1 MVEAKGIW
9 DYSGEPTLRILSLG
23 AGVQSSTM
31 ALMANEGAFGPLPD
45 YAIFADTG
53 WEPKKVYEHL
63 EWLKG
68 QLKYPVLICKNHLKS
83 GSIKQDMIN
92 EATKEKGFLHIP
104 FFAHNSKTNKIGI
117 GPRQCTRNYKIT
129 PINRK
134 IRELVGLVP
143 RQRFP
148 RSKWVEVWV
157 GISTD
162 EAMRM
167 KPSRE
172 KWVKNIWPLID
183 KSMSRQDCLDWY
195 KGKNYRTPA
204 KSSCIGCPYHDNILW
219 NEIKVDTPE
228 EFEEACQLDDM
239 IRNTA
244 SDPNIKRYLH
254 RKGIPLR
261 DIDFEELLKKKKK
274 PEDQLDLF
282 NNECE
287 GMCGV

>member
-1 MVEAKGIW
+1 MVVAKGDW
-9 DYSGEPTLRILSLG
+9 DYSGEPKLRILSLG

-31 ALMANEGAFGPLPD
+31 ALMANAGAFGPLPD

-63 EWLKG
+63 KWLKT
-68 QLKYPVLICKNHLKS
+68 QLKYPVIICKNHLKS
-83 GSIKQDMIN
+83 GSIKEDIVN
-92 EATKEKGFLHIP
+92 EISKEKGFLHIP
-104 FFAHNSKTNKIGI
+104 FFAKNTDTGKIGI

-134 IRELVGLVP
+134 IRHLIGLKD

-148 RSKWVEVWV
+148 RSIWVEVWV

-172 KWVKNIWPLID
+172 KWIKNIWPLID
-183 KSMSRQDCLDWY
+183 KNMSRQACLDWY
-195 KGKNYRTPA
+195 DGKNYRTPA
-204 KSSCIGCPYHDNILW
+204 KSSCIGCPYHDNTLW
-219 NEIKVDTPE
+219 NEIKKESPE
-228 EFEEACQLDDM
+228 EFEEACKIDDM
-239 IRNTA
+239 MRHSANNK
-244 SDPNIKRYLH
+244 NIERYLH
-254 RKGIPLR
+254 RRGEPLR
-261 DIDFEELLKKKKK
+261 SIDFDKLLQKKKKD
-274 PEDQLDLF
+274 DQLDLF

>member
-1 MVEAKGIW
+1 
-9 DYSGEPTLRILSLG
+9 
-23 AGVQSSTM
+23 M

-63 EWLKG
+63 EWLKT
-68 QLKYPVLICKNHLKS
+68 QLKYPVIICKNHLKS
-83 GSIKQDMIN
+83 GSIKEDIVN
-92 EATKEKGFLHIP
+92 EISKEKGFLHIP
-104 FFAHNSKTNKIGI
+104 FFAKNTDTGKIGI

-134 IRELVGLVP
+134 IRHLIGLKD

-148 RSKWVEVWV
+148 RSIWVEVWV

-172 KWVKNIWPLID
+172 KWIKNIWPLID
-183 KSMSRQDCLDWY
+183 KNMSRQACLDWY
-195 KGKNYRTPA
+195 DGKNYRTPA
-204 KSSCIGCPYHDNILW
+204 KSSCIGCPYHDNTLW
-219 NEIKVDTPE
+219 NEIKKESPE
-228 EFEEACQLDDM
+228 EFEEACKIDDM
-239 IRNTA
+239 MRHSANNK
-244 SDPNIKRYLH
+244 NIERYLH
-254 RKGIPLR
+254 RRAEPLR
-261 DIDFEELLKKKKK
+261 SIDFDKLLQKKKKD
-274 PEDQLDLF
+274 DQLDLF

>member
-1 MVEAKGIW
+1 MVVAKGDW
-9 DYSGEPTLRILSLG
+9 DYSGEPKLRILSLG

-63 EWLKG
+63 EWLKT
-68 QLKYPVLICKNHLKS
+68 QLDYPVIICKNHLKS
-83 GSIKQDMIN
+83 GSIKEDIIN
-92 EATKEKGFLHIP
+92 EISKEKGFLHIP
-104 FFAHNSKTNKIGI
+104 FFAKNTDTGKIGI

-129 PINRK
+129 PINRR
-134 IRELVGLVP
+134 IRHLIGLRD

-148 RSKWVEVWV
+148 RSIWVEVWV

-172 KWVKNIWPLID
+172 KWIKNIWPLID
-183 KSMSRQDCLDWY
+183 KNMSRQACLDWY
-195 KGKNYRTPA
+195 DGKNYRTPA
-204 KSSCIGCPYHDNILW
+204 KSSCIGCPYHDNTLW
-219 NEIKVDTPE
+219 NEIKKESPE
-228 EFEEACQLDDM
+228 EFEEACKIDDLM
-239 IRNTA
+239 RHSANNK
-244 SDPNIKRYLH
+244 NIERYLH
-254 RKGIPLR
+254 RRAEPLR
-261 DIDFEELLKKKKK
+261 SIDFDKLLQKKKKD
-274 PEDQLDLF
+274 DQLDLF

>member
-1 MVEAKGIW
+1 MVVAKGDW
-9 DYSGEPTLRILSLG
+9 DYSGEPKLRILSLG

-63 EWLKG
+63 QWLKT
-68 QLKYPVLICKNHLKS
+68 QLKYPVIICKNHLKS
-83 GSIKQDMIN
+83 GSIKEDIVN
-92 EATKEKGFLHIP
+92 EISKEKGFLHIP
-104 FFAHNSKTNKIGI
+104 FFAKNTDTGKIGI

-134 IRELVGLVP
+134 IRHLIGLKD

-148 RSKWVEVWV
+148 RSIWVEVWV

-172 KWVKNIWPLID
+172 KWIKNIWPLID
-183 KSMSRQDCLDWY
+183 KNMSRQACLDWY
-195 KGKNYRTPA
+195 DGKNYRTPA
-204 KSSCIGCPYHDNILW
+204 KSSCIGCPYHDNTLW
-219 NEIKVDTPE
+219 NEIKKESPE
-228 EFEEACQLDDM
+228 EFEEACKIDDM
-239 IRNTA
+239 MRHSANNK
-244 SDPNIKRYLH
+244 NIERYLH
-254 RKGIPLR
+254 RRAEPLR
-261 DIDFEELLKKKKK
+261 SIDFDKLLQKKKKD
-274 PEDQLDLF
+274 DQLDLF

>member
-1 MVEAKGIW
+1 MVVAKGDW
-9 DYSGEPTLRILSLG
+9 DYSGEPKLRILSLG

-63 EWLKG
+63 EWLKT
-68 QLKYPVLICKNHLKS
+68 QLNYPVIICKNHLKS
-83 GSIKQDMIN
+83 GSIKEDIIN
-92 EATKEKGFLHIP
+92 EINKEKGFLHIP
-104 FFAHNSKTNKIGI
+104 FFAKNTDTGKIGI

-129 PINRK
+129 PINRR
-134 IRELVGLVP
+134 IRHLIGLKD

-148 RSKWVEVWV
+148 RSIWVEVWV

-172 KWVKNIWPLID
+172 KWIKNIWPLID
-183 KSMSRQDCLDWY
+183 KNMSRQACLDWY
-195 KGKNYRTPA
+195 DGKNYRTPA
-204 KSSCIGCPYHDNILW
+204 KSSCIGCPYHDNTLW
-219 NEIKVDTPE
+219 NEIKKESPE
-228 EFEEACQLDDM
+228 EFEEACKIDDLM
-239 IRNTA
+239 RHSANNK
-244 SDPNIKRYLH
+244 NIERYLH
-254 RKGIPLR
+254 RRAEPLR
-261 DIDFEELLKKKKK
+261 SIDFDKLLQKKKKD
-274 PEDQLDLF
+274 DQLDLF

>member
-1 MVEAKGIW
+1 MVVAKGDW
-9 DYSGEPTLRILSLG
+9 DYSGEPKLRILSLG

-63 EWLKG
+63 EWLKT
-68 QLKYPVLICKNHLKS
+68 QLNYPVIICKNHLKS
-83 GSIKQDMIN
+83 GSIKEDIIN
-92 EATKEKGFLHIP
+92 EINKEKGFLHIP
-104 FFAHNSKTNKIGI
+104 FFAKNTDTGKIGI

-129 PINRK
+129 PINRR
-134 IRELVGLVP
+134 IRHLIGLRD

-148 RSKWVEVWV
+148 RSIWVEVWV

-172 KWVKNIWPLID
+172 KWIKNIWPLID
-183 KSMSRQDCLDWY
+183 KNMSRQACLDWY
-195 KGKNYRTPA
+195 DGKNYRTPA
-204 KSSCIGCPYHDNILW
+204 KSSCIGCPYHDNTLW
-219 NEIKVDTPE
+219 NEIKKESPE
-228 EFEEACQLDDM
+228 EFEEACKIDDM
-239 IRNTA
+239 MRHSANNK
-244 SDPNIKRYLH
+244 NIERYLH
-254 RKGIPLR
+254 RRAEPLR
-261 DIDFEELLKKKKK
+261 SIDFDKLLQKKKKD
-274 PEDQLDLF
+274 DQLDLF

>member
-1 MVEAKGIW
+1 MVVAKGDW
-9 DYSGEPTLRILSLG
+9 DYSGEPKLRILSLG

-63 EWLKG
+63 KWLKTP
-68 QLKYPVLICKNHLKS
+68 LKYPVIICKNHLKS
-83 GSIKQDMIN
+83 GSIKEDIVNEIN
-92 EATKEKGFLHIP
+92 KEKGFLHIP
-104 FFAHNSKTNKIGI
+104 FFAKNTETGKIGI

-134 IRELVGLVP
+134 IRHLIGLKD

-148 RSKWVEVWV
+148 RSIWVEVWV

-172 KWVKNIWPLID
+172 KWIKNIWPLID
-183 KSMSRQDCLDWY
+183 KNMSRQACLDWY
-195 KGKNYRTPA
+195 DGKNYRTPA

-219 NEIKVDTPE
+219 NEIKKESPE
-228 EFEEACQLDDM
+228 EFEEACKIDDM
-239 IRNTA
+239 MRHSANNK
-244 SDPNIKRYLH
+244 NIERYLH
-254 RKGIPLR
+254 RRGEPLR
-261 DIDFEELLKKKKK
+261 SIDFDKLLQKKKKD
-274 PEDQLDLF
+274 DQLDLF

>member
-1 MVEAKGIW
+1 MVVAKGDW
-9 DYSGEPTLRILSLG
+9 DYSGEPKLRILSLG

-63 EWLKG
+63 EWLKT
-68 QLKYPVLICKNHLKS
+68 QLNYPVIICKNHLKS
-83 GSIKQDMIN
+83 GSIKEDIIN
-92 EATKEKGFLHIP
+92 EINKEKGFLHIP
-104 FFAHNSKTNKIGI
+104 FFAKNTDTGKIGI

-129 PINRK
+129 PINRR
-134 IRELVGLVP
+134 IRHLIGLRD

-148 RSKWVEVWV
+148 RNIWVEVWV

-172 KWVKNIWPLID
+172 KWIKNIWPLID
-183 KSMSRQDCLDWY
+183 KNMSRQACLDWY
-195 KGKNYRTPA
+195 DGKNYRTPA
-204 KSSCIGCPYHDNILW
+204 KSSCIGCPYHDNTLW
-219 NEIKVDTPE
+219 NEIKKESPE
-228 EFEEACQLDDM
+228 EFEEACKIDDLM
-239 IRNTA
+239 RHSANNK
-244 SDPNIKRYLH
+244 NIERYLH
-254 RKGIPLR
+254 RRAEPLR
-261 DIDFEELLKKKKK
+261 SIDFDKLLQKKKKD
-274 PEDQLDLF
+274 DQLDLF

>member
-1 MVEAKGIW
+1 MVVAKGDW
-9 DYSGEPTLRILSLG
+9 DYSGEPKLRILSLG

-63 EWLKG
+63 EWLKS
-68 QLKYPVLICKNHLKS
+68 QLKYPVIICKNHLKS
-83 GSIKQDMIN
+83 GSIKEDIIN
-92 EATKEKGFLHIP
+92 EISKEKGFLHIP
-104 FFAHNSKTNKIGI
+104 FFAKNTDTGKIGI

-134 IRELVGLVP
+134 IRHLIGLKD

-148 RSKWVEVWV
+148 RSIWVEVWV

-172 KWVKNIWPLID
+172 KWIKNIWPLID
-183 KSMSRQDCLDWY
+183 KNMSRQACLDWY
-195 KGKNYRTPA
+195 DGKNYRTPA
-204 KSSCIGCPYHDNILW
+204 KSSCIGCPYHDNTLW
-219 NEIKVDTPE
+219 NEIKKESPE
-228 EFEEACQLDDM
+228 EFEEACKIDDM
-239 IRNTA
+239 MRYSANNK
-244 SDPNIKRYLH
+244 NIERYLH
-254 RKGIPLR
+254 RRAEPLR
-261 DIDFEELLKKKKK
+261 SIDFDKLLQKKKKD
-274 PEDQLDLF
+274 DQLDLF

-287 GMCGV
+287 GMCGG

>member
-1 MVEAKGIW
+1 MVVAKGDW
-9 DYSGEPTLRILSLG
+9 DYSGEPKLRILSLG

-63 EWLKG
+63 EWLKT
-68 QLKYPVLICKNHLKS
+68 QLKYPVIICKNHLKS
-83 GSIKQDMIN
+83 GSIKEDIVN
-92 EATKEKGFLHIP
+92 EISKEKGFLHIP
-104 FFAHNSKTNKIGI
+104 FFAKNTDTGKIGI

-134 IRELVGLVP
+134 IRHLIGLKD

-148 RSKWVEVWV
+148 RSIWVEVWV

-172 KWVKNIWPLID
+172 KWIKNIWPLID
-183 KSMSRQDCLDWY
+183 KNMSRQACLDWY
-195 KGKNYRTPA
+195 DGKNYRTPA
-204 KSSCIGCPYHDNILW
+204 KSSCIGCPYHDNTLW
-219 NEIKVDTPE
+219 NEIKKESPE
-228 EFEEACQLDDM
+228 EFEEACKIDDM
-239 IRNTA
+239 MRHA
-244 SDPNIKRYLH
+244 PNNKNIERYLH
-254 RKGIPLR
+254 RRAEPLR
-261 DIDFEELLKKKKK
+261 SIDFDKLLQKKKKD
-274 PEDQLDLF
+274 DQLDLF

>member
-1 MVEAKGIW
+1 MVVAKGDW
-9 DYSGEPTLRILSLG
+9 DYSGEPKLRILSLG

-63 EWLKG
+63 KWLKT
-68 QLKYPVLICKNHLKS
+68 QLKYPVIICKNHLKS
-83 GSIKQDMIN
+83 GSIKEDIVN
-92 EATKEKGFLHIP
+92 EISKEKGFLHIP
-104 FFAHNSKTNKIGI
+104 FFAKNTDTGKIGI

-134 IRELVGLVP
+134 IRHLIGLKD

-148 RSKWVEVWV
+148 RSIWVEVWV

-172 KWVKNIWPLID
+172 KWIKNIWPLID
-183 KSMSRQDCLDWY
+183 KNMSRQACLDWY
-195 KGKNYRTPA
+195 DGKNYRTPA
-204 KSSCIGCPYHDNILW
+204 KSSCIGCPYHDNTLW
-219 NEIKVDTPE
+219 NEIKKESPE
-228 EFEEACQLDDM
+228 EFEEACKIDDM
-239 IRNTA
+239 MRYSANNK
-244 SDPNIKRYLH
+244 NIERYLH
-254 RKGIPLR
+254 RRAEPLR
-261 DIDFEELLKKKKK
+261 SIDFDKLLQKKKKD
-274 PEDQLDLF
+274 DQLDLF

>member
-1 MVEAKGIW
+1 MVVAKGDW
-9 DYSGEPTLRILSLG
+9 DYSGEPKLRILSLG

-53 WEPKKVYEHL
+53 CEPKKVYEHL
-63 EWLKG
+63 EWLKT
-68 QLKYPVLICKNHLKS
+68 QLKYPVIICKNHLKS
-83 GSIKQDMIN
+83 GSIKEDIVN
-92 EATKEKGFLHIP
+92 EISKEKGFLHIP
-104 FFAHNSKTNKIGI
+104 FFAKNTETGKIGI

-134 IRELVGLVP
+134 IRHLIGLKD

-148 RSKWVEVWV
+148 RSIWVEVWV

-172 KWVKNIWPLID
+172 KWIKNIWPLID
-183 KSMSRQDCLDWY
+183 KNMSRQACLDWY
-195 KGKNYRTPA
+195 DGKNYRTPA
-204 KSSCIGCPYHDNILW
+204 KSSCIGCPYHDNTLW
-219 NEIKVDTPE
+219 NEIKKESPE
-228 EFEEACQLDDM
+228 EFEEACKIDDM
-239 IRNTA
+239 MRHSANNK
-244 SDPNIKRYLH
+244 NIERYLH
-254 RKGIPLR
+254 RRGEPLR
-261 DIDFEELLKKKKK
+261 SIDFDKLLQKKKKD
-274 PEDQLDLF
+274 DQLDLF

>member
-1 MVEAKGIW
+1 MVVAKGDW
-9 DYSGEPTLRILSLG
+9 DYSGEPKLRILSLG

-63 EWLKG
+63 KWLKT
-68 QLKYPVLICKNHLKS
+68 QLKYPVIICKNHLKS
-83 GSIKQDMIN
+83 GSIKEDIVN
-92 EATKEKGFLHIP
+92 EISKEKGFLHIP
-104 FFAHNSKTNKIGI
+104 FFAKNTETGKIGI

-134 IRELVGLVP
+134 IRHLIGLKD

-148 RSKWVEVWV
+148 RSIWVEVWV

-172 KWVKNIWPLID
+172 KWIKNIWPLID
-183 KSMSRQDCLDWY
+183 KNMSRQACLDWY
-195 KGKNYRTPA
+195 DGKNYRTPA
-204 KSSCIGCPYHDNILW
+204 KSSCIGCPYHDNTLW
-219 NEIKVDTPE
+219 NEIKKESPE
-228 EFEEACQLDDM
+228 EFEEACKIDDM
-239 IRNTA
+239 MRHSANNK
-244 SDPNIKRYLH
+244 NIERYLH
-254 RKGIPLR
+254 RRAEPLR
-261 DIDFEELLKKKKK
+261 SIDFDKLLQKKKKD
-274 PEDQLDLF
+274 DQLDLF

>member
-1 MVEAKGIW
+1 MVVAKGDW
-9 DYSGEPTLRILSLG
+9 DYSGEPKLRILSLG

-63 EWLKG
+63 EWLKS
-68 QLKYPVLICKNHLKS
+68 QLKYTVIICKNHLKS
-83 GSIKQDMIN
+83 GSIKEDIVN
-92 EATKEKGFLHIP
+92 EISKEKGFLHIP
-104 FFAHNSKTNKIGI
+104 FFAKNTETGKIGI

-134 IRELVGLVP
+134 IRHLIGLKD

-148 RSKWVEVWV
+148 RSIWVEVWV

-172 KWVKNIWPLID
+172 KWIKNIWPLID
-183 KSMSRQDCLDWY
+183 KNMSRQACLDWY
-195 KGKNYRTPA
+195 DGKNYRTPA
-204 KSSCIGCPYHDNILW
+204 KSSCIGCPYHDNTLW
-219 NEIKVDTPE
+219 NEIKKESPE
-228 EFEEACQLDDM
+228 EFEEACKIDDM
-239 IRNTA
+239 MRHSANNK
-244 SDPNIKRYLH
+244 NIERYLH
-254 RKGIPLR
+254 RRGEPLR
-261 DIDFEELLKKKKK
+261 SIDFDKLLQKKKKD
-274 PEDQLDLF
+274 DQLDLF

>member
-1 MVEAKGIW
+1 MVVAKGDW
-9 DYSGEPTLRILSLG
+9 DYSGEPKLRILSLG

-63 EWLKG
+63 KWLKT
-68 QLKYPVLICKNHLKS
+68 QLKYPVIICKNHLKS
-83 GSIKQDMIN
+83 GSIKEDIVN
-92 EATKEKGFLHIP
+92 EISKEKGFLHIP
-104 FFAHNSKTNKIGI
+104 FFAKNTETGKIGI

-134 IRELVGLVP
+134 IRHLIGLKD

-148 RSKWVEVWV
+148 RSIWVEVWV

-172 KWVKNIWPLID
+172 KWIKNIWPLID
-183 KSMSRQDCLDWY
+183 KNMSRQACLDWY
-195 KGKNYRTPA
+195 DGKNYRTPA

-219 NEIKVDTPE
+219 NEIKKESPE
-228 EFEEACQLDDM
+228 EFEEACKIDDM
-239 IRNTA
+239 MRHSANNK
-244 SDPNIKRYLH
+244 NIERYLH
-254 RKGIPLR
+254 RRGEPLR
-261 DIDFEELLKKKKK
+261 SIDFDKLLQKKKKD
-274 PEDQLDLF
+274 DQLDLF

>member
-1 MVEAKGIW
+1 MVVAKGDW
-9 DYSGEPTLRILSLG
+9 DYSGEPKLRILSLG

-63 EWLKG
+63 EWLKT
-68 QLKYPVLICKNHLKS
+68 QLNYPVIICKNHLKS
-83 GSIKQDMIN
+83 GSIKEDIIN
-92 EATKEKGFLHIP
+92 EINKEKGFLHIP
-104 FFAHNSKTNKIGI
+104 FFAKNTDTGKIGI

-134 IRELVGLVP
+134 IRHLIGLRD

-148 RSKWVEVWV
+148 RNIWVEVWV

-172 KWVKNIWPLID
+172 KWIKNIWPLID
-183 KSMSRQDCLDWY
+183 KNMSRQACLDWY
-195 KGKNYRTPA
+195 DGKNYRTPA
-204 KSSCIGCPYHDNILW
+204 KSSCIGCPYHDNTLW
-219 NEIKVDTPE
+219 NEIKKESPE
-228 EFEEACQLDDM
+228 EFEEACKIDDLM
-239 IRNTA
+239 RHSANNK
-244 SDPNIKRYLH
+244 NIERYLH
-254 RKGIPLR
+254 RRAEPLR
-261 DIDFEELLKKKKK
+261 SIDFDKLLQKKKKD
-274 PEDQLDLF
+274 DQLDLF

>member
-1 MVEAKGIW
+1 MVVAKGDW
-9 DYSGEPTLRILSLG
+9 DYSGEPKLRILSLG

-31 ALMANEGAFGPLPD
+31 ALMANEGAFGRKPD

-53 WEPKKVYEHL
+53 WEPKKVYDHL
-63 EWLKG
+63 KWLET
-68 QLKYPVLICKNHLKS
+68 QLDYPVIITKNHLKS
-83 GSIKQDMIN
+83 GSIKQDL
-92 EATKEKGFLHIP
+92 EDAAKGNGYIMLP
-104 FFAHNSKTNKIGI
+104 FFAKNTETGKIGI

-129 PINRK
+129 PINRQ
-134 IRELVGLVP
+134 IRKLIGLKD

-148 RSKWVEVWV
+148 RSLWIEVMV

-172 KWVKNIWPLID
+172 KWIQNVWPLID
-183 KSMSRQDCLDWY
+183 HKMSRQDCLDWY
-195 KGKNYRTPA
+195 EGKNYKRPA
-204 KSSCIGCPYHDNILW
+204 KSSCIGCPYHDNTLW
-219 NEIKVDTPE
+219 NEIKVETPE
-228 EFEEACQLDDM
+228 EFEEACRLDDM
-239 IRNTA
+239 IRHTGR
-244 SDPNIKRYLH
+244 DPNIERYLH

-261 DIDFEELLKKKKK
+261 SVDFETLLKKKKK